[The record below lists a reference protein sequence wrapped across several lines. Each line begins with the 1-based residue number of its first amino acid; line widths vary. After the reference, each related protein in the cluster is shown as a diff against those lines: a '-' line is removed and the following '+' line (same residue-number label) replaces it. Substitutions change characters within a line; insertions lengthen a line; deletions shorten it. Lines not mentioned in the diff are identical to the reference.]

1 MAARSFNDNLSAVEG
16 EIYQVKNRS
25 SQDPLNYPIKL
36 NNKIAA
42 LQGVIE
48 SADARPTDPSRE
60 VFKML
65 SDRLDAQL
73 GKMDAIIKTDLP
85 KLVALLQ
92 KQKLDAVTVT
102 PLKTDTK

>member
-1 MAARSFNDNLSAVEG
+1 M
-16 EIYQVKNRS
+16 KNQS
-25 SQDPLNYPIKL
+25 SQDPLNFPIKL

-48 SADARPTDPSRE
+48 SADARPTEQSKE

-65 SDRLDAQL
+65 SDKLEVQV

-92 KQKLDAVTVT
+92 KQKLEAVSVT
-102 PLKTDTK
+102 PLKVDTK

>member
-1 MAARSFNDNLSAVEG
+1 VAARTFNDKLSAVES
-16 EIYQVKNRS
+16 EIYQVKNQS
-25 SQDPLNYPIKL
+25 SQDPLNFPIKL

-42 LQGVIE
+42 LQGIIE
-48 SADARPTDPSRE
+48 SAEARPTDQSRE

-65 SDRLDAQL
+65 SDKLDVQV

-102 PLKTDTK
+102 PLKVDTK